1 MRLRLILAASLL
13 ALTVPAPA
21 QDRGLRE
28 AVAEDY
34 RANLA
39 DLFDH
44 FHRNPELSGREVR
57 TAARMARELRAL
69 GYDVTEGV
77 GGTGIVAV
85 LRNGEGPTVMLRADM
100 DGLPLQE
107 RSGLSNASTARQLD
121 A

>member
-44 FHRNPELSGREVR
+44 FHRNPELSGLEVR

-69 GYDVTEGV
+69 GYTDEQISEVV
-77 GGTGIVAV
+77 GLVSLQLLTGAFNLVAGIHPSM
-85 LRNGEGPTVMLRADM
+85 NA
-100 DGLPLQE
+100 
-107 RSGLSNASTARQLD
+107 RSAA
-121 A
+121 